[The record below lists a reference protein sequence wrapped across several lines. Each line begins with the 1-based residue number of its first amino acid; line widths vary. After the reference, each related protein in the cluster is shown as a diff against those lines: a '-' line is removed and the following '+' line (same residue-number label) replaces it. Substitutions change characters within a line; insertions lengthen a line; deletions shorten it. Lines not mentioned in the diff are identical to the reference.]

1 MNINILKE
9 KNRPG
14 ILGANITKNLK
25 NQYSKR
31 SLRVIK
37 GDTVRIL
44 RGEYKG
50 IEGKIEKVNTKRG
63 TVSIEGVQREKIKGG
78 NVKVQIHASNV
89 QIISLEMGDPL
100 RANKLKDKNE
110 TTKKPKE
117 GAGAKTSKKRRS
129 RSIKKIK
136 SFNRSKKENG

>member
-1 MNINILKE
+1 MNINMLKE
-9 KNRPG
+9 KNHPG
-14 ILGANITKNLK
+14 ILGANVASNLR
-25 NQYSKR
+25 NQYSER
-31 SLRVIK
+31 TLRVIK

-89 QIISLEMGDPL
+89 QIISLEMGDPV
-100 RANKLKDKNE
+100 RVNKLKEKNE
-110 TTKKPKE
+110 
-117 GAGAKTSKKRRS
+117 SKQANERKRSNS
-129 RSIKKIK
+129 RIEKSSGKIKKVNSAK
-136 SFNRSKKENG
+136 RSKKQDG

>member
-1 MNINILKE
+1 MLKE
-9 KNRPG
+9 KNHLS
-14 ILGANITKNLK
+14 ILGANVASNLR

-31 SLRVIK
+31 TLRVIK

-89 QIISLEMGDPL
+89 QIISLEMGDPV
-100 RANKLKDKNE
+100 RVNKLKEKNE
-110 TTKKPKE
+110 
-117 GAGAKTSKKRRS
+117 SKHANVRKRSNS
-129 RSIKKIK
+129 RIEKSSGKIKKANSPK
-136 SFNRSKKENG
+136 RSKKQNG

>member
-1 MNINILKE
+1 M
-9 KNRPG
+9 
-14 ILGANITKNLK
+14 
-25 NQYSKR
+25 
-31 SLRVIK
+31 
-37 GDTVRIL
+37 RIL

-100 RANKLKDKNE
+100 RANKLKEKNE

-136 SFNRSKKENG
+136 SFNRSRKENG

>member
-1 MNINILKE
+1 MNIGMLKQ
-9 KNRPG
+9 KNHSS
-14 ILGANITKNLK
+14 ILGANLTSNLK

-31 SLRVIK
+31 TLRVIK

-89 QIISLEMGDPL
+89 QIISLELGDSV
-100 RANKLKDKNE
+100 RVNKLKEKNESKHMNERKKSSSSKEKTSSNIKKVKNTKRDKNQ
-110 TTKKPKE
+110 
-117 GAGAKTSKKRRS
+117 
-129 RSIKKIK
+129 
-136 SFNRSKKENG
+136 NG

>member
-37 GDTVRIL
+37 GDAVRIL

-63 TVSIEGVQREKIKGG
+63 TVSIEGVQEKK
-78 NVKVQIHASNV
+78 
-89 QIISLEMGDPL
+89 
-100 RANKLKDKNE
+100 
-110 TTKKPKE
+110 
-117 GAGAKTSKKRRS
+117 
-129 RSIKKIK
+129 
-136 SFNRSKKENG
+136 

>member
-37 GDTVRIL
+37 GDAVRIL

-63 TVSIEGVQREKIKGG
+63 TVSIEGVTKRKNKGRQCESA
-78 NVKVQIHASNV
+78 NSCFKCSN
-89 QIISLEMGDPL
+89 
-100 RANKLKDKNE
+100 NF
-110 TTKKPKE
+110 
-117 GAGAKTSKKRRS
+117 S
-129 RSIKKIK
+129 R
-136 SFNRSKKENG
+136 NG

>member
-89 QIISLEMGDPL
+89 QIISLEMGDHL
-100 RANKLKDKNE
+100 RANKLKEKNE
-110 TTKKPKE
+110 TTKPKE
-117 GAGAKTSKKRRS
+117 GEGANTSKKRS
-129 RSIKKIK
+129 SIKKIK